1 MKFHWGTG
9 LAIVFLVFAAGIL
22 IMVRISMN
30 REVDLV
36 SNDYYQQELHHQD
49 QIDSQKRSNE
59 LSEQPSVRATPG
71 VVILQLPRTFSPDS
85 TSGTLTFYRPA
96 DQHKDFVVALRLDS
110 ANTQLVPTSSLPK
123 GLWRLKVRWAHQRR
137 DYYHEEVFVIQ

>member
-9 LAIVFLVFAAGIL
+9 LAVVFLIFAVGIL

-36 SNDYYQQELHHQD
+36 SDDYYQQELRHQD
-49 QIDSQKRSNE
+49 QIESQRRSNE
-59 LSEQPSVRATPG
+59 LSEHPSIRVTPSQ
-71 VVILQLPRTFSPDS
+71 VSLRLPRTFSPES

-96 DQHKDFVVALRLDS
+96 DQHKDFVVALKLDS
-110 ANTQLVPTSSLPK
+110 TNTQFVPTSSLQK
-123 GLWRLKVRWAHQRR
+123 GLWKLKVRWEQHRQ
-137 DYYHEEVFVIQ
+137 DYYHEEAIVIQ